1 MSPNATYSIMKSQ
14 YSSIKHAILYLPP
27 QKKKKKKKKEFQLKL
42 SIFKV
47 KEFLYDTKLLNWV
60 KNINTLPSLILNP
73 FHHHD
78 LCYRSINM
86 GNHLF

>member
-27 QKKKKKKKKEFQLKL
+27 KKKKKKKNKEFQLKL

-47 KEFLYDTKLLNWV
+47 KEFIYDTKLLNWV